1 MVLKTKSSSFKFY
14 INPIEKYKY
23 MIYGINKCE
32 FYEIFYNVNKN
43 DTLVRVRVRVR
54 VRVDVR
60 SNTVDA

>member
-1 MVLKTKSSSFKFY
+1 
-14 INPIEKYKY
+14 